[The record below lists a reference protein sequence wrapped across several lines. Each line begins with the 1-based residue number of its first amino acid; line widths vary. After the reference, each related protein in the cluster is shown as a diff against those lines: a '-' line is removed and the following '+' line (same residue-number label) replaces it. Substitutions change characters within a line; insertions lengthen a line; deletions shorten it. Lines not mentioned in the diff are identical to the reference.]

1 MGKSVAASQDFR
13 KEFYQMSMRPTV
25 LSNQSQKVKL
35 ENLEDSIDRHQ
46 QEIALLKEKLEFKNK
61 I

>member
-1 MGKSVAASQDFR
+1 
-13 KEFYQMSMRPTV
+13 MSMRPTV
-25 LSNQSQKVKL
+25 LSNESQKVKL

-46 QEIALLKEKLEFKNK
+46 KEIALLKEKLEFKNK